1 MKRKTAGSNNSNYK
15 TIALAGN
22 PNVGKSTLFNTLT
35 GMNQHTGNWTG
46 KTVGNATGY
55 CNSPKHSLTLTDIPG
70 TYSLCPHSA
79 EEEIARNFLFFE
91 ETDLSVVVCDATSL
105 ERSLFF
111 ALSVGEISK
120 RLLICVN
127 LLDEA
132 NRKGISVNTKVLS
145 GISNC
150 NCVGTVAHKKKSLNK
165 LLEQID
171 LSLSEDSLNTFHIT
185 YSPPVEEAINTLE
198 VALNNNIG
206 ESFKNRYTA
215 ISLLCNDTSFIKSF
229 KEYIGIDLLNIKEIA
244 SALYEANA
252 ILEQNKINNVTEE
265 IATAKMKLAE
275 KMVSSSVTYKKDP
288 LTSAQKRLDK
298 LFTGKFTAFPIMLV
312 FLSIIFF
319 ITLKGANYPS
329 ALLSALVQKAE
340 ELLLACADFFK
351 LPPFLKGILING
363 SFRVMGWVVAVM
375 LPPMAIFFPLFTL
388 LEDFGYLPR
397 IAYNLDKPFSKCN
410 ACGKQALCMCMGLGC
425 NAVGVTGCRI
435 IDSKRERMLAILTNS
450 FIPCNGKYPT
460 LITLLSLFFI
470 SGSIINGSVLTA
482 VFLTAI
488 IISCVLL
495 TFLFTKL
502 LSLTL
507 LKGEPSAFT
516 LELPPFRKPQLIKV
530 LVRSVF
536 DRTLSVLG
544 RAVVVAAP
552 AGALIWL
559 LGNTQIN
566 GNSILNIVST
576 ALNPIATAIGL
587 DGVILTAFIL
597 GLPANE
603 IVLPIILMI
612 YSGGNALQDTFS
624 TQAVKDILISNGWTQ
639 ITALCTV
646 IFSCLHWP
654 CSTTLLTVKKES
666 SSIKW
671 TLIAAILPTLA
682 GIVICFVVKSVSLIF
697 N

>member
-1 MKRKTAGSNNSNYK
+1 MKRKTANTNNSDFK
-15 TIALAGN
+15 TVVLTGN

-46 KTVGNATGY
+46 KTVGNAKGY
-55 CNSPKHSLTLTDIPG
+55 CTSQKHSLILTDIPG

-79 EEEIARNFLFFE
+79 EEEIARDFLFFE
-91 ETDLSVVVCDATSL
+91 DSDLSVAVCDATNL

-111 ALSVGEISK
+111 ALSVGEISS
-120 RLLICVN
+120 RLIICVN

-132 NRKGISVNTKVLS
+132 ERKGIFVNVDILS
-145 GISNC
+145 ELCGCS
-150 NCVGTVAHKKKSLNK
+150 CVGAVAHKKKSLDS
-165 LLEQID
+165 LFEQID
-171 LSLSEDSLNTFHIT
+171 FCLINNSANPLHIT
-185 YSPPVEEAINTLE
+185 YSKPIEEAINILTDS
-198 VALNNNIG
+198 LNRNIG
-206 ESFKNRYTA
+206 ENLKNRYTA
-215 ISLLCNDTSFIKSF
+215 ISLLCNDASFVNSYK
-229 KEYIGIDLLNIKEIA
+229 KYNGIDLLSEDEIL
-244 SALYEANA
+244 SALNNA
-252 ILEQNKINNVTEE
+252 KNILKENSITNISEE
-265 IATAKMKLAE
+265 IANTKMKFAEETVSKSITKRKTHLAD
-275 KMVSSSVTYKKDP
+275 MQT
-288 LTSAQKRLDK
+288 RLDK
-298 LFTGKFTAFPIMLV
+298 IFTGKFTSFPIMLI

-329 ALLSALVQKAE
+329 ALLSKLMQQTE
-340 ELLLACADFFK
+340 NLLLICADYLK
-351 LPPFLKGILING
+351 TPPFLKGILISG

-397 IAYNLDKPFSKCN
+397 VAYNLDKPFSKCN
-410 ACGKQALCMCMGLGC
+410 ACGKQSLCMCMGLGC
-425 NAVGVTGCRI
+425 NAAGVTGCRI
-435 IDSKRERMLAILTNS
+435 IDSKRERLLAILTNS

-460 LITLLSLFFI
+460 LITLLSLFFVPFVAV
-470 SGSIINGSVLTA
+470 NGSVVTA
-482 VFLTAI
+482 FLLTAI

-507 LKGEPSAFT
+507 LKGKASSFT

-530 LVRSVF
+530 LVRSVL

-552 AGALIWL
+552 AGAVIWL
-559 LGNTQIN
+559 LSNTQI
-566 GNSILNIVST
+566 GGESTLNIIST
-576 ALNPIATAIGL
+576 FLEPLGKLIGL

-612 YSGGNALQDTFS
+612 YSGGNVLSDAYS
-624 TQAVKDILISNGWTQ
+624 TQAVKEILISNGWTQ
-639 ITALCTV
+639 ITALCSV

-654 CSTTLLTVKKES
+654 CSTTLLTIKKES
-666 SSIKW
+666 GSIKW
-671 TLIAAILPTLA
+671 TLVAALLPTLA
-682 GIVICFVVKSVSLIF
+682 GIAICLVVKAVSLIF
-697 N
+697 

>member
-1 MKRKTAGSNNSNYK
+1 MKRNRTEINNANHK
-15 TIALAGN
+15 TIVLAGN

-46 KTVGNATGY
+46 KTVGNAIGY
-55 CNSPKHSLTLTDIPG
+55 CSSPQHSLMLTDIPG

-79 EEEIARNFLFFE
+79 EEEIARDFLFFSE
-91 ETDLSVVVCDATSL
+91 NDLSVVVCDATSL
-105 ERSLFF
+105 ERSIFF
-111 ALSVGEISK
+111 ALSVAEISN
-120 RLLICVN
+120 RIIICVN

-132 NRKGISVNTKVLS
+132 KRNGITVNTEKLS
-145 GISNC
+145 ELSNC
-150 NCVGTVAHKKKSLNK
+150 TCVGTVAHKRKSLNN

-171 LSLSEDSLNTFHIT
+171 SILKMEAQDPFCIT
-185 YSPPVEEAINTLE
+185 YSKPLEEAIKILTEAINKT
-198 VALNNNIG
+198 VG
-206 ESFKNRYTA
+206 ENFKNRYAA
-215 ISLLCNDTSFIKSF
+215 ISILCNDTSFIKSY
-229 KEYIGIDLLNIKEIA
+229 KERFGTDLLNIQKINQ
-244 SALYEANA
+244 ALSEANG
-252 ILEQNKINNVTEE
+252 ILKQNNIKSVTEE
-265 IATAKMKLAE
+265 IANTKMKFAE
-275 KMVSSSVTYKKDP
+275 EIVSSSVTRKSSN
-288 LTSAQKRLDK
+288 LTKAQQRLDK
-298 LFTGKFTAFPIMLV
+298 IFTGKITAFPIMLV

-329 ALLSALVQKAE
+329 ALLSNLMGKAE
-340 ELLLACADFFK
+340 NLLLIAADFLK
-351 LPPFLKGILING
+351 LPPFFKGILING

-397 IAYNLDKPFSKCN
+397 VAYNLDKPFSKCN

-425 NAVGVTGCRI
+425 NAVGITGCRI
-435 IDSKRERMLAILTNS
+435 IDSKRERILAMLTNS

-460 LITLLSLFFI
+460 LITLLSLFLI
-470 SGSIINGSVLTA
+470 SGGIVGGSYITA
-482 VFLTAI
+482 VFLTVI

-495 TFLFTKL
+495 TFLFTKF

-516 LELPPFRKPQLIKV
+516 LELPPFRKPQLLKV
-530 LVRSVF
+530 LVRSVL

-559 LGNTQIN
+559 LSNTQIN
-566 GNSILNIVST
+566 GQNIINIVST
-576 ALNPIATAIGL
+576 FLEPVGKAIGL

-603 IVLPIILMI
+603 IVLPIILMM
-612 YSGGNALQDTFS
+612 YSGGTVLSDTFS
-624 TQAVKDILISNGWTQ
+624 TQAVKEILVSNGWTQ

-666 SSIKW
+666 GSFKW
-671 TLIAAILPTLA
+671 MLIAALLPTFA
-682 GIVICFVVKSVSLIF
+682 GIVLCFVIKSVSIIF
-697 N
+697 